1 VKHLVS
7 TKVPGYGYRKGW
19 VPRAVEDFEDGG
31 AFPEI
36 HVAQYPLDMGRNVG
50 ETSNVVSLTV
60 DNKGDANYG
69 AIITQGRRDGVLVHT
84 KHNAIK
90 EKIFTDDELMKPSDD
105 DTIKTIEETKRKL
118 EEKLNRKIKTA
129 YSGVGNKNVSPQAQ
143 NNSKYIKYTPGNT
156 NDSHNSGSDT
166 RIVRMVDVPKDPLE
180 PPKFKHKKIPMGPSS
195 PPVPVLHSPTKKL
208 TKEERD
214 QWRIPPCISNWKNN
228 KGYMIPLDKRV
239 ASDGRGLQETTINDA
254 HAKVA
259 QALYSAESNA
269 RELVLKK
276 TTLRQQYLLAE
287 QEKKE
292 EELRKTAQEARK
304 KREII
309 QSNAMETETE
319 DETRNRIERERLRE
333 IRRREREREHR
344 LENRGGSHKKSK
356 ITRDQTRDIG
366 EQLALGMVVPKNQ
379 EALYDQRLFNQSEGL
394 DSGFGDDE
402 SYNIYDRS
410 LFGGERETALY
421 RAPKRDDE
429 NYGETVSIDSI
440 VNTRK
445 FKPDRDFEGVDR
457 TQPIDRSGPVQFE
470 ADKPQ
475 QPEFN
480 DVEEKDIYGFD
491 SFLNE
496 VKGSEKPK
504 EDRLKL
510 GVMHATGGSGVGG
523 EISDSRRNM
532 EFVKSGGISSRKYR
546 SKSPEKRDNPE
557 IERNTSEKKS
567 SPEERRRRS
576 RSPPKRKRSPNN
588 RRSRSPKR
596 RRSRSPRRYDRSR
609 RDSRD
614 RSRGR
619 R

>member
-1 VKHLVS
+1 
-7 TKVPGYGYRKGW
+7 
-19 VPRAVEDFEDGG
+19 
-31 AFPEI
+31 
-36 HVAQYPLDMGRNVG
+36 
-50 ETSNVVSLTV
+50 LTV

-90 EKIFTDDELMKPSDD
+90 EKIFTDDELMKPTDD
-105 DTIKTIEETKRKL
+105 ETQKTVEETKRKL

-129 YSGVGNKNVSPQAQ
+129 YSGVGNKNVAPHIQ

-208 TKEERD
+208 TKDERD

-239 ASDGRGLQETTINDA
+239 ASDGRGLQETTIHDA

-259 QALYSAESNA
+259 QALYSAENNA
-269 RELVLKK
+269 RDLVMKK

-287 QEKKE
+287 QEKKG

-304 KREII
+304 KREQI

-319 DETRNRIERERLRE
+319 DETKHRIERERLRE

-356 ITRDQTRDIG
+356 ITRDQTRDIS

-379 EALYDQRLFNQSEGL
+379 EAQYDQRLFNQSEGL

-402 SYNIYDRS
+402 SYNIYDKS

-421 RAPKRDDE
+421 KAPKRDDE
-429 NYGETVSIDSI
+429 NYGDKVSIESI
-440 VNTRK
+440 VNTKK
-445 FKPDRDFEGVDR
+445 FRPDKDFEGIDR
-457 TQPIDRSGPVQFE
+457 SVPTDRSGPVQFE
-470 ADKPQ
+470 IDQPQKP
-475 QPEFN
+475 EDN
-480 DVEEKDIYGFD
+480 DEEGKDIYGFD

-496 VKGSEKPK
+496 AKGSEKPK

-510 GVMHATGGSGVGG
+510 GVMHATSGSGVGG
-523 EISDSRRNM
+523 EISDSKRNM
-532 EFVKSGGISSRKYR
+532 EFVKSTGPSTYSRKYR
-546 SKSPEKRDNPE
+546 SKSPEKKE
-557 IERNTSEKKS
+557 KVEERKTSEKKIS
-567 SPEERRRRS
+567 L
-576 RSPPKRKRSPNN
+576 
-588 RRSRSPKR
+588 
-596 RRSRSPRRYDRSR
+596 
-609 RDSRD
+609 
-614 RSRGR
+614 
-619 R
+619 